1 MKRCSRI
8 ARVVTSGLVVLLLA
22 AVGPLGGAVR
32 ADTPQVEPERAER
45 TARDVV
51 AGLGLDQPDRE
62 QQRPPDV
69 APSASPFAAVGQVL
83 AYVLVAAAAAG
94 LAYAVFAIVR
104 NLSRRHKPEKESG
117 DDGVE
122 VETGSA
128 AAGERIDALA
138 ASQWRERAAAAEAD
152 GRYADAVRF
161 LHYAGLLGL
170 DEDGL
175 VPYDAG
181 RANGDYVRVL
191 AGLVPGHAPEDL
203 RGLNRLMEDATFG
216 KHPMDPDAVNWSRS
230 GWTRVHDAFAVG
242 ARS

>member
-1 MKRCSRI
+1 MKRASRL
-8 ARVVTSGLVVLLLA
+8 ALVTAAALVALLSTVA
-22 AVGPLGGAVR
+22 GQVGGAAR
-32 ADTPQVEPERAER
+32 ADTPQVEPESAER

-51 AGLGLDQPDRE
+51 DSLGLDRHDRDQQQTPDA
-62 QQRPPDV
+62 

-94 LAYAVFAIVR
+94 LAYAIFAIVR
-104 NLSRRHKPEKESG
+104 NLSRRQRPDDEAG
-117 DDGVE
+117 DHGVE

-128 AAGERIDALA
+128 AEERIDALA
-138 ASQWRERAAAAEAD
+138 ASQWRERAAAAEAE

-175 VPYDAG
+175 VPYDPG

-191 AGLVPGHAPEDL
+191 AGLVPGPAPEDL

-216 KHPMDPDAVNWSRS
+216 KHPMDPDAVSRSRS

-242 ARS
+242 ARA